1 MTLVEGM
8 YALAEEQGYDIDD
21 FPLNHTESLSACLPN
36 GHCTIA
42 LDRAQL
48 KDQLDE
54 LLKLTHELGHC
65 ETRSFYNNNSP
76 ADIRGR
82 HEERANRWMY
92 RKLVPREEL
101 FALLQDQRDLYEI
114 AEYFG
119 VPEQLVASAYE
130 YYRIAP
136 IDESK
141 QQPAVEKLTVPT
153 AEPIKQQ
160 PITLESYFEQGLM
173 FMSVEEFN
181 QRKEA
186 ARRRIAAKR
195 SIEQQKL
202 PSGYERTRRGNI
214 VCIDIWK

>member
-1 MTLVEGM
+1 MTPVEGM
-8 YALAEEQGYDIDD
+8 YALAEEQGHDISDI
-21 FPLNHTESLSACLPN
+21 PLQYTESFSILMRDGSCA
-36 GHCTIA
+36 IA
-42 LDRAQL
+42 IDRSQL
-48 KDQLDE
+48 KNRTDE
-54 LLKLTHELGHC
+54 LIKIAHEIGHC
-65 ETRSFYNNNSP
+65 ETKSFYNKKSP
-76 ADIRGR
+76 SDIRGR

-92 RKLVPREEL
+92 KKLVPREEL
-101 FALLQDQRDLYEI
+101 FSLLEDRRDLYEI

-119 VPEQLVASAYE
+119 VTEQVVTAAYE

-136 IDESK
+136 IEEPK
-141 QQPAVEKLTVPT
+141 QPVVEKLTVPT
-153 AEPIKQQ
+153 AEPIKQP

-195 SIEQQKL
+195 SVEQQRL
-202 PSGYERTRRGNI
+202 PSGYVRNRAGHI